1 MFGCS
6 YGKGIERKRGRE
18 EKEKGNR
25 KKEKEKK
32 RISFDVFGY
41 GKERKEENV

>member
-25 KKEKEKK
+25 KTEKEKK
-32 RISFDVFGY
+32 RISFDALGY